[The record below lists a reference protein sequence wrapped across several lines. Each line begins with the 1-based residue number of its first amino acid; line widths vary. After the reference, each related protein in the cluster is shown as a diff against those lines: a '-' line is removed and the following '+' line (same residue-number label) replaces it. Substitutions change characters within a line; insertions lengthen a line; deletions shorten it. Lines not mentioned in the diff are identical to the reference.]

1 MTIRALKEAMQ
12 RAEAWPEDAQ
22 AELAALALEIDASLK
37 GGKYRAVPAE
47 LAGVDRGLKAAQEG
61 RFATDEEVEAVYAK
75 HRRP

>member
-22 AELAALALEIDASLK
+22 AELAALALEIEASLK
-37 GGKYRAVPAE
+37 GGKYRATPAE
-47 LAGVDRGLKAAQEG
+47 LAGVDRGLQAAQDG

>member
-37 GGKYRAVPAE
+37 GGKHHATPAE
-47 LAGVDRGLKAAQEG
+47 LAGIDRGLRAAQEG
-61 RFATDEEVEAVYAK
+61 RFATREEVDAVYAK
-75 HRRP
+75 HRGP